1 MGASK
6 NLSSSPSS
14 ECVTQLLRVQG
25 HSRHHQNMI
34 LRTAIIHLIRS
45 WCEFQLLKRR
55 AERRCDG
62 SGPEGSVRDVVLDSC
77 APVRPLGVVV
87 LDPSPNDVVELITT
101 EVHEEF
107 RHSHFNVPLND
118 RAKAP
123 WGHGVGSGCMCPAR
137 LSRIP
142 SVCLDT
148 FDFGCGGRSAELCL
162 PLTSTSRRLGF
173 AAWPIRRWAN
183 RWMAS
188 RKFLTAT
195 HRWNRIR
202 LKGHYILYWLHLH

>member
-34 LRTAIIHLIRS
+34 LRMVTVHLIRS
-45 WCEFQLLKRR
+45 WCEFQLLTRR

-107 RHSHFNVPLND
+107 RHSHFNVVQPSSERPGEGALGARGGLWMHVPREAFQNSFSLSGYFRSRSLRTERGTMPSSYIHIEAFGLCCMAHSPL
-118 RAKAP
+118 
-123 WGHGVGSGCMCPAR
+123 GES
-137 LSRIP
+137 
-142 SVCLDT
+142 LDGLQKVL
-148 FDFGCGGRSAELCL
+148 DGNSSLE
-162 PLTSTSRRLGF
+162 
-173 AAWPIRRWAN
+173 
-183 RWMAS
+183 
-188 RKFLTAT
+188 
-195 HRWNRIR
+195 
-202 LKGHYILYWLHLH
+202 